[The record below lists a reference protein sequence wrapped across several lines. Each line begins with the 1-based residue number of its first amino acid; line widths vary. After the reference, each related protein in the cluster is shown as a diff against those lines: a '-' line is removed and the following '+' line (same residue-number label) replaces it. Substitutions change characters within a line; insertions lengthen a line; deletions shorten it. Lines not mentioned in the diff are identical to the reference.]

1 MGLKYFDTST
11 IRFLIVG
18 VINTVVGTG
27 VMFVFYNIF
36 HTGYWI
42 ASASNY
48 VIGSIVSY
56 FLNKYFTFKSK
67 KRSMKEAMRFVVN
80 IICCYFVAYG
90 VAKPCI
96 ACLFN
101 GFQQNTKDNIAMLM
115 GMCLF
120 VILNYF
126 GQKFFVFKIKE
137 T

>member
-18 VINTVVGTG
+18 VINTIVGTG

-67 KRSMKEAMRFVVN
+67 KRSMKEVIRFVVN

-90 VAKPCI
+90 VNSSKRGHM
-96 ACLFN
+96 LRTN
-101 GFQQNTKDNIAMLM
+101 GALSPF
-115 GMCLF
+115 
-120 VILNYF
+120 
-126 GQKFFVFKIKE
+126 
-137 T
+137 